1 MSQRVI
7 EFIKTAIP
15 LAAAKRIYFLIIN
28 MIYIEKYLNTV
39 PKDIEEFIM
48 YKEIVALV
56 SDETIDNIKK
66 FSENIFQII
75 AMYTQHNA
83 KVPK

>member
-1 MSQRVI
+1 
-7 EFIKTAIP
+7 
-15 LAAAKRIYFLIIN
+15 

-66 FSENIFQII
+66 FSENIF
-75 AMYTQHNA
+75 
-83 KVPK
+83 